1 EKRSLPQASYA
12 FSGYDLRLHLHGG
25 QAVSR
30 TDKCHQSMRAPVPT
44 GTVSLVAALPT
55 PVRND
60 GVGRYSAPVRDVAY
74 AAIPNMVPV
83 YEAQRSHRQASQSS
97 VVLQMQESPGDL
109 ENPLVSHRVGHYGRS
124 VVSRGGDHRRFL
136 QRLGSCLQRE
146 RRERSLV
153 SDRGR
158 VSHKCVRAANSS
170 PSSTTLSAQAEW
182 SACTS
187 EDGQHFDL
195 GVYKSPGRSAL
206 PVITPF
212 GDSPAPV
219 RSDARP

>member
-74 AAIPNMVPV
+74 VAIPNMVPV

-97 VVLQMQESPGDL
+97 GVLQMQESPGDL
-109 ENPLVSHRVGHYGRS
+109 ENPLVSRRVGHYGHRA
-124 VVSRGGDHRRFL
+124 VHIPGHRAVHIPGHLNYGADLLSRADP
-136 QRLGSCLQRE
+136 
-146 RRERSLV
+146 
-153 SDRGR
+153 
-158 VSHKCVRAANSS
+158 RAADWCLH
-170 PSSTTLSAQAEW
+170 PQVIGQIWVRFFKAQV
-182 SACTS
+182 
-187 EDGQHFDL
+187 DL
-195 GVYKSPGRSAL
+195 FANRQNTCCPLWFSRSPGRS
-206 PVITPF
+206 
-212 GDSPAPV
+212 G
-219 RSDARP
+219 